1 MGSGNRWPHETER
14 MPEVNNACGSVADRT
29 KPGELMRVVA
39 DGLTMNGF
47 DVRPPEYEGGCRLT
61 IGCQGVRCALAVT
74 DWGDVEWECCLGS
87 SDEADPKRIADLATI
102 LLTGSAGDYP
112 RQGKGYEHPGITLKG
127 IVGLE
132 LKARGFD
139 VDLEVYE
146 DEDYFDVQA
155 GIVVTNPGTDED
167 VKVHV
172 TDDGG
177 VTSVRDSWAEA
188 ATITWEPEYYGW
200 IADPARIASAVVETI
215 TQAMSQA
222 CPAGQ
227 APSA

>member
-1 MGSGNRWPHETER
+1 MTVLSVGTHLVRTGGQFVSRWGSWR
-14 MPEVNNACGSVADRT
+14 
-29 KPGELMRVVA
+29 
-39 DGLTMNGF
+39 DGAEW
-47 DVRPPEYEGGCRLT
+47 RR
-61 IGCQGVRCALAVT
+61 R
-74 DWGDVEWECCLGS
+74 GDLG
-87 SDEADPKRIADLATI
+87 AM
-102 LLTGSAGDYP
+102 LLTGSAGAYP

-139 VDLEVYE
+139 VDLEIYE
-146 DEDYFDVQA
+146 AEDYFDVQA

-177 VTSVRDSWAEA
+177 VTWVRDYWAEA

>member
-1 MGSGNRWPHETER
+1 MNQAS
-14 MPEVNNACGSVADRT
+14 ASVADLAR
-29 KPGELMRVVA
+29 KPGELMHLVA
-39 DGLTMNGF
+39 DGLTANGF
-47 DVRPPEYEGGCRLT
+47 DVRPPEYDGGCRFT
-61 IGCQGVRCALAVT
+61 IGWPRARCALSVG
-74 DWGDVEWECCLGS
+74 DWGDVEWECCPWS
-87 SDEADPKRIADLATI
+87 SDEADPKQIADLATT
-102 LLTGSAGDYP
+102 LLTGSAGDRP

-139 VDLEVYE
+139 VDLEIYE
-146 DEDYFDVQA
+146 DEDYFDAQA
-155 GIVVTNPGTDED
+155 AIVVTNPGTDED
-167 VKVHV
+167 AKVHV

-177 VTSVRDSWAEA
+177 VTWVRDYWAEA
-188 ATITWEPEYYGW
+188 ATIIWEPEYYGW
-200 IADPARIASAVVETI
+200 IADPAKIASAVVETI